1 MRVDE
6 THLGKVS
13 EFFLIKKLGQ
23 GSFGNVHLGQSS
35 ASTNYVAIKS
45 AKRDNKNNPVSA
57 FNRLIMTEGVI
68 LKQLSHQNIVKLY
81 RQIEEDGV
89 QHLVMELVAG
99 QDLDKMIINRTLSS
113 KDTMDI
119 FKHLMLGLAYMHGR
133 GIVHRDVKPSRLIL

>member
-1 MRVDE
+1 
-6 THLGKVS
+6 
-13 EFFLIKKLGQ
+13 
-23 GSFGNVHLGQSS
+23 
-35 ASTNYVAIKS
+35 
-45 AKRDNKNNPVSA
+45 
-57 FNRLIMTEGVI
+57 MTEGVI

-81 RQIEEDGV
+81 RQIEEEGV